1 MAMRIMM
8 MMPVDY
14 VIEAERNT
22 HIFYGFVCVHEC
34 SAASSHH
41 FVLCVLF
48 LLFLGKCARWC
59 WGFLHFSAKL
69 GTQINRKY
77 CRTRHEEK
85 NETKWMMIENCRQE
99 TKLARKSHCAIE
111 FEDAS
116 DIPTSIF
123 KAEIINFH

>member
-1 MAMRIMM
+1 M
-8 MMPVDY
+8 
-14 VIEAERNT
+14 
-22 HIFYGFVCVHEC
+22 G
-34 SAASSHH
+34 
-41 FVLCVLF
+41 LCVCMSVQQLPHIILSYEFCFYYF
-48 LLFLGKCARWC
+48 LVNVRAGV
-59 WGFLHFSAKL
+59 GVFLHFSAKL
-69 GTQINRKY
+69 GTQINRKC